1 MTIVITLP
9 YFFDGEAEQI
19 VQLLHSS
26 VDLIHI
32 RKPESKAEELERLIM
47 SISSEYYPR
56 LVLHDHHEL
65 AMKYHLH
72 GVHLNGRNP
81 QPPQGWEGSVSKR
94 CQSLE
99 EVKEWKEKCDYV
111 SLSPIFDSISKQGY
125 HAAFSSTEIEE
136 ASRQGIIDKKV
147 LALGG
152 VTFNKIDDVLRMGF
166 GGGMILGDAWKN
178 VSHPQDAVAL
188 TIAGSDSSAGAG
200 IQQDLKTMTKVGVYG
215 ATVITAITSQ
225 NTLGVKGVM
234 PVPAEVVK
242 SQLDAVLSDLHITA
256 VKIGMVPNAAIAHV
270 IADTLKDYK
279 ESLANKRSSAYKNAT
294 EEFIRQDAQTQ
305 EISIIY
311 DPVMISTSGHR
322 LMEEECIQVVCEE
335 LLPLCTLVTP
345 NLPEAELL
353 MRQKKERESNRDKK
367 TILALDH
374 ENGKESDSEKGQRK
388 ILEKQGETNLAF
400 EDAKYK
406 KLPLKYGTSFL
417 VKGGHAEG
425 EDLADILYSTTGES
439 HRFPTKKI
447 ATHNLHG
454 TGCTLSS
461 AIASYLVKGN
471 DLVTAISLAKHL
483 LAEGIQKG
491 ANAHIGKGNGPL
503 LF

>member
-1 MTIVITLP
+1 
-9 YFFDGEAEQI
+9 
-19 VQLLHSS
+19 
-26 VDLIHI
+26 
-32 RKPESKAEELERLIM
+32 
-47 SISSEYYPR
+47 
-56 LVLHDHHEL
+56 
-65 AMKYHLH
+65 
-72 GVHLNGRNP
+72 
-81 QPPQGWEGSVSKR
+81 
-94 CQSLE
+94 
-99 EVKEWKEKCDYV
+99 
-111 SLSPIFDSISKQGY
+111 
-125 HAAFSSTEIEE
+125 
-136 ASRQGIIDKKV
+136 
-147 LALGG
+147 
-152 VTFNKIDDVLRMGF
+152 MGF

-279 ESLANKRSSAYKNAT
+279 ESLAKDARKLSPKNLT
-294 EEFIRQDAQTQ
+294 
-305 EISIIY
+305 IIY

-353 MRQKKERESNRDKK
+353 MRQKKEEESNRDKK

-388 ILEKQGETNLAF
+388 ILEKLVETSK
-400 EDAKYK
+400 DAKHK
-406 KLPLKYGTSFL
+406 RALLPQIYGTSFL

-425 EDLADILYSTTGES
+425 EDLADILYSSTGES

>member
-9 YFFDGEAEQI
+9 HFFDGEAEQI

-47 SISSEYYPR
+47 SIPNEYYPR

-81 QPPQGWEGSVSKR
+81 QPPVGWEGSVSKS
-94 CQSLE
+94 CHSLA
-99 EVKEWKEKCDYV
+99 EVKKWKEKCDYV

-125 HAAFSSTEIEE
+125 HAAFSSAEIEE

-152 VTFNKIDDVLRMGF
+152 ITFNKIDDVLRMGF
-166 GGGMILGDAWKN
+166 GGSMILGDAWKN
-178 VSHPQDAVAL
+178 VSQPQEAVAL

-200 IQQDLKTMTKVGVYG
+200 IQQDLKTMSKVAIYG

-234 PVPAEVVK
+234 PIPAEVVK
-242 SQLDAVLSDLHITA
+242 SQLDAVLSDLNVTA
-256 VKIGMVPNAAIAHV
+256 IKIGMVPNAAIAHV
-270 IADTLKDYK
+270 ITDTLKNYK
-279 ESLANKRSSAYKNAT
+279 ESLVKEARALQPKNLA
-294 EEFIRQDAQTQ
+294 
-305 EISIIY
+305 IIY

-322 LMEEECIQVVCEE
+322 LMEEDCIQVVCEE

-353 MRQKKERESNRDKK
+353 MRQKKEEE
-367 TILALDH
+367 T
-374 ENGKESDSEKGQRK
+374 DS
-388 ILEKQGETNLAF
+388 
-400 EDAKYK
+400 KYNK
-406 KLPLKYGTSFL
+406 SLLPQKYGTNFL

-471 DLVTAISLAKHL
+471 DLITAISLAKQL

-503 LF
+503 LL

>member
-9 YFFDGEAEQI
+9 HFFDGEAEQI

-32 RKPESKAEELERLIM
+32 RKPESKAEELERLVM
-47 SISSEYYPR
+47 SIPNEYYPR

-81 QPPQGWEGSVSKR
+81 QPPVGWEGSVSKS
-94 CQSLE
+94 CHSLA
-99 EVKEWKEKCDYV
+99 EVKKWKEKCDYV

-125 HAAFSSTEIEE
+125 HAAFSSAEIEE

-178 VSHPQDAVAL
+178 VSQPQEAVAL

-200 IQQDLKTMTKVGVYG
+200 IQQDLKTMSKVAIYG

-234 PVPAEVVK
+234 PIPAEVVK
-242 SQLDAVLSDLHITA
+242 SQLDAVLSDLNVTA
-256 VKIGMVPNAAIAHV
+256 IKIGMVPNAAIAHV
-270 IADTLKDYK
+270 ITDTLKNYK
-279 ESLANKRSSAYKNAT
+279 ESLVKEARALQPKNLA
-294 EEFIRQDAQTQ
+294 
-305 EISIIY
+305 IIY

-322 LMEEECIQVVCEE
+322 LMEEDCLQVVCKE

-353 MRQKKERESNRDKK
+353 MRQKKEEE
-367 TILALDH
+367 T
-374 ENGKESDSEKGQRK
+374 DS
-388 ILEKQGETNLAF
+388 
-400 EDAKYK
+400 KYNNSL
-406 KLPLKYGTSFL
+406 LPQKYGTNFL

-425 EDLADILYSTTGES
+425 EDLVDILYSTTGES

-471 DLVTAISLAKHL
+471 DLITAISLAKQL

-503 LF
+503 LL

>member
-32 RKPESKAEELERLIM
+32 RKPESKAEEVEKLIM
-47 SISSEYYPR
+47 SIPSEYYPR

-81 QPPQGWEGSVSKR
+81 QPPQGWEGSVSKS
-94 CQSLE
+94 CHSLE

>member
-47 SISSEYYPR
+47 SIPSEYYPR

-81 QPPQGWEGSVSKR
+81 QPPQGWEGSVSKS
-94 CQSLE
+94 CHSLE

-471 DLVTAISLAKHL
+471 DLVTAISLAKQL

>member
-56 LVLHDHHEL
+56 LVLHDHYEL

-81 QPPQGWEGSVSKR
+81 QPPQGWEGSVSKS
-94 CQSLE
+94 CHSLE

-136 ASRQGIIDKKV
+136 ARRVGIIDKKV

-178 VSHPQDAVAL
+178 VSHPQDTVAL

-270 IADTLKDYK
+270 IADTLK
-279 ESLANKRSSAYKNAT
+279 
-294 EEFIRQDAQTQ
+294 TQ

-322 LMEEECIQVVCEE
+322 LMEEDCIQVVCEE

-345 NLPEAELL
+345 NIPEAELL
-353 MRQKKERESNRDKK
+353 MRQKKESKTSRDMK
-367 TILALDH
+367 TMQALDA

-388 ILEKQGETNLAF
+388 ILEKLVETSK
-400 EDAKYK
+400 DAKHK
-406 KLPLKYGTSFL
+406 RALLPQIYGTNFL

-425 EDLADILYSTTGES
+425 EDLADVLYTTTGKS

>member
-32 RKPESKAEELERLIM
+32 RKPESKTEELERLIM
-47 SISSEYYPR
+47 SIPSEYYPR
-56 LVLHDHHEL
+56 LVLHDHHDL

-81 QPPQGWEGSVSKR
+81 QPPMGWEGSVSKS
-94 CQSLE
+94 CHSLE
-99 EVKEWKEKCDYV
+99 EVKEWKGKCDYV

-136 ASRQGIIDKKV
+136 ARRVGIIDKKV

-200 IQQDLKTMTKVGVYG
+200 IQQDLKTMSRAGVYG

-279 ESLANKRSSAYKNAT
+279 ESLAKDARKLSPKNLT
-294 EEFIRQDAQTQ
+294 
-305 EISIIY
+305 IIY

-367 TILALDH
+367 TMQALDA

-388 ILEKQGETNLAF
+388 ILEKLVETSK
-400 EDAKYK
+400 DAKHK
-406 KLPLKYGTSFL
+406 RTLLPQIYGTSFL

-425 EDLADILYSTTGES
+425 EDLADVLYTTTGKS

-471 DLVTAISLAKHL
+471 DLVTAIFLAKQL

>member
-32 RKPESKAEELERLIM
+32 RKPESKAEEVEKLIM
-47 SISSEYYPR
+47 SIPSEYYPR
-56 LVLHDHHEL
+56 LVLHDHHDL

-81 QPPQGWEGSVSKR
+81 QPPQGWEGSVSKS
-94 CQSLE
+94 CHSLE

-125 HAAFSSTEIEE
+125 HAAFSPTEIEE

-178 VSHPQDAVAL
+178 VSHPQDTVTL

-270 IADTLKDYK
+270 IADTLK
-279 ESLANKRSSAYKNAT
+279 
-294 EEFIRQDAQTQ
+294 TQ
-305 EISIIY
+305 KISIIY

-322 LMEEECIQVVCEE
+322 LMEEDCIQVVCEE

-345 NLPEAELL
+345 NIPEAELL
-353 MRQKKERESNRDKK
+353 MRQKKESKTSRDMK
-367 TILALDH
+367 TMQALDA

-388 ILEKQGETNLAF
+388 ILEKLVETSK
-400 EDAKYK
+400 DAKHK
-406 KLPLKYGTSFL
+406 RALLPQIYGTNFL

-425 EDLADILYSTTGES
+425 EDLADVLYTTTGKS

>member
-32 RKPESKAEELERLIM
+32 RKPESKAEEVERLIM
-47 SISSEYYPR
+47 SIPSEYYPR
-56 LVLHDHHEL
+56 LVLHDHHDL

-81 QPPQGWEGSVSKR
+81 QPPVGWEGSVSKS
-94 CQSLE
+94 CHSLE

-178 VSHPQDAVAL
+178 VSHPQEAVAL

-242 SQLDAVLSDLHITA
+242 SQLDAVLSDLHVTA
-256 VKIGMVPNAAIAHV
+256 IKIGMVPNAVIAHV

-279 ESLANKRSSAYKNAT
+279 ESLANKKSSAYKNTT
-294 EEFIRQDAQTQ
+294 EEFICQDAQTQ
-305 EISIIY
+305 KISIIY
-311 DPVMISTSGHR
+311 DPVMISTSGHH
-322 LMEEECIQVVCEE
+322 LMEEDCIQVVCEE

-353 MRQKKERESNRDKK
+353 MRQKKEE
-367 TILALDH
+367 
-374 ENGKESDSEKGQRK
+374 
-388 ILEKQGETNLAF
+388 ET
-400 EDAKYK
+400 DAKYNNSL
-406 KLPLKYGTSFL
+406 LPRKYGTNFL

-471 DLVTAISLAKHL
+471 DLITAISLAKQL

-503 LF
+503 LL

>member
-47 SISSEYYPR
+47 SIPSEYYPR

-81 QPPQGWEGSVSKR
+81 QPPMGWEGSVSKS
-94 CQSLE
+94 CHSLE
-99 EVKEWKEKCDYV
+99 EVKEWKGKCDYV

-125 HAAFSSTEIEE
+125 HAAFSSSEIEE
-136 ASRQGIIDKKV
+136 ARRVGIIDKKV

-200 IQQDLKTMTKVGVYG
+200 IQQDLKTMSRAGVYG

-279 ESLANKRSSAYKNAT
+279 ESLAKDARKLSPKNLT
-294 EEFIRQDAQTQ
+294 
-305 EISIIY
+305 IIY

-388 ILEKQGETNLAF
+388 ILEKLVKTSK
-400 EDAKYK
+400 DAKHK
-406 KLPLKYGTSFL
+406 RVLLPQIYGTSFL

-425 EDLADILYSTTGES
+425 EDLADVLYTTTGKS

-471 DLVTAISLAKHL
+471 DLVTAIFLAKQL

>member
-9 YFFDGEAEQI
+9 YFFAGEAGQI

-32 RKPESKAEELERLIM
+32 RKPESKAEEVERLIM
-47 SISSEYYPR
+47 SIPSEYYPR
-56 LVLHDHHEL
+56 LVLHDHHDL

-81 QPPQGWEGSVSKR
+81 QPPVGWEGSVSKS
-94 CQSLE
+94 CHSLE

-166 GGGMILGDAWKN
+166 GGAMILGDAWKS
-178 VSHPQDAVAL
+178 VSHTQEAVAL

-242 SQLDAVLSDLHITA
+242 SQLDAVLSDLHVTA
-256 VKIGMVPNAAIAHV
+256 IKIGMVPNAAIAHV

-279 ESLANKRSSAYKNAT
+279 ESLAKDARKLSTKNLT
-294 EEFIRQDAQTQ
+294 
-305 EISIIY
+305 IIY
-311 DPVMISTSGHR
+311 DPIMISTSGHR
-322 LMEEECIQVVCEE
+322 LMGEDCLQVVCEE

-353 MRQKKERESNRDKK
+353 KRQKKE
-367 TILALDH
+367 
-374 ENGKESDSEKGQRK
+374 
-388 ILEKQGETNLAF
+388 ETSLAF
-400 EDAKYK
+400 DDAKYK
-406 KLPLKYGTSFL
+406 KLPQKYGTSFL

-425 EDLADILYSTTGES
+425 EDLADILYSPTGES

-471 DLVTAISLAKHL
+471 DLVTAISLAKQL
-483 LAEGIQKG
+483 LSAGIQKG

-503 LF
+503 LL

>member
-32 RKPESKAEELERLIM
+32 RKPESKAEEVERLIM
-47 SISSEYYPR
+47 SIPSEYYPR
-56 LVLHDHHEL
+56 LVLHDHHDL

-81 QPPQGWEGSVSKR
+81 QPPVGWEGSVSKS
-94 CQSLE
+94 CHSLE

-166 GGGMILGDAWKN
+166 GGAMILGDAWKS
-178 VSHPQDAVAL
+178 VSHPQEAVAL

-225 NTLGVKGVM
+225 NTLGVKAVM
-234 PVPAEVVK
+234 PVHAEVVK
-242 SQLDAVLSDLHITA
+242 SQLDAVLSDLHVTA
-256 VKIGMVPNAAIAHV
+256 IKIGMVPNAEIAHV
-270 IADTLKDYK
+270 IAERLIEYK
-279 ESLANKRSSAYKNAT
+279 QSLASMKASSMNTASKDSASK
-294 EEFIRQDAQTQ
+294 DPCAV
-305 EISIIY
+305 IY
-311 DPVMISTSGHR
+311 DPIMISTSGHR
-322 LMEEECIQVVCEE
+322 LMEEDCILVVCQE

-353 MRQKKERESNRDKK
+353 MKVWERKEETSMHLDIHHIISEKDVELDKTDTGANESNN
-367 TILALDH
+367 IGSIAL
-374 ENGKESDSEKGQRK
+374 S
-388 ILEKQGETNLAF
+388 L
-400 EDAKYK
+400 
-406 KLPLKYGTSFL
+406 LPQKFGANFL

-425 EDLADILYSTTGES
+425 EDLADVLYPITGES

-461 AIASYLVKGN
+461 AIAAYLVKGAP
-471 DLVTAISLAKHL
+471 LVTSITKAKQL
-483 LAEGIQKG
+483 LANGIQKG

>member
-32 RKPESKAEELERLIM
+32 RKPESKAEEVEKLIM
-47 SISSEYYPR
+47 SIPSEYYPR
-56 LVLHDHHEL
+56 LVLHDHHDL

-81 QPPQGWEGSVSKR
+81 QPPVGWEGSVSKS
-94 CQSLE
+94 CHSLE

-242 SQLDAVLSDLHITA
+242 SQLDAVLSDLHVTA

-270 IADTLKDYK
+270 IAATLKDYK
-279 ESLANKRSSAYKNAT
+279 ESLAKDARKLSPKNLT
-294 EEFIRQDAQTQ
+294 
-305 EISIIY
+305 IIY

-322 LMEEECIQVVCEE
+322 LMEEDCIQVVCEE

-353 MRQKKERESNRDKK
+353 MRKKKE
-367 TILALDH
+367 
-374 ENGKESDSEKGQRK
+374 
-388 ILEKQGETNLAF
+388 ETNLAF

-454 TGCTLSS
+454 TGCPLSS

-503 LF
+503 IF

>member
-47 SISSEYYPR
+47 SIPSEYYPR

-81 QPPQGWEGSVSKR
+81 QPPMGWEGSVSKS
-94 CQSLE
+94 CHSLE
-99 EVKEWKEKCDYV
+99 EVKEWKGKCDYV

-125 HAAFSSTEIEE
+125 HAAFSSAEIEE

-200 IQQDLKTMTKVGVYG
+200 IQQDLKTMTKVGIYG

-279 ESLANKRSSAYKNAT
+279 ESLAKDARKLSPKNLT
-294 EEFIRQDAQTQ
+294 
-305 EISIIY
+305 IIY

-322 LMEEECIQVVCEE
+322 LMEEDCIQVVCEE

-353 MRQKKERESNRDKK
+353 MRKKKE
-367 TILALDH
+367 
-374 ENGKESDSEKGQRK
+374 
-388 ILEKQGETNLAF
+388 ETNLAF

-503 LF
+503 IF

>member
-32 RKPESKAEELERLIM
+32 RKPESKAEEVERLIM
-47 SISSEYYPR
+47 SIPSEYYPR

-65 AMKYHLH
+65 AMKYHLQ

-81 QPPQGWEGSVSKR
+81 QPPVGWEGSVSKS
-94 CQSLE
+94 CHSLE

-125 HAAFSSTEIEE
+125 HAAFSSSEIEE

-178 VSHPQDAVAL
+178 ISHPQEAVAL

-200 IQQDLKTMTKVGVYG
+200 IQQDLKTMSKVGVYG

-242 SQLDAVLSDLHITA
+242 SQLDAVLSDLHVTA
-256 VKIGMVPNAAIAHV
+256 IKIGMVPNAAIAHV
-270 IADTLKDYK
+270 IADTLK
-279 ESLANKRSSAYKNAT
+279 
-294 EEFIRQDAQTQ
+294 TQ
-305 EISIIY
+305 KVSIIY

-322 LMEEECIQVVCEE
+322 LMEEDCIQVVCEE

-353 MRQKKERESNRDKK
+353 MRQKEESKTCRDMK
-367 TILALDH
+367 TMVKSINSLLPQKF
-374 ENGKESDSEKGQRK
+374 G
-388 ILEKQGETNLAF
+388 TNI
-400 EDAKYK
+400 
-406 KLPLKYGTSFL
+406 L

-425 EDLADILYSTTGES
+425 EDLADVLYTTTGES

-471 DLVTAISLAKHL
+471 DLITAISLAKQL
-483 LAEGIQKG
+483 LSEGIQKG

>member
-32 RKPESKAEELERLIM
+32 RKPESKAEEVEKLIM
-47 SISSEYYPR
+47 PIPSEYYPR

-81 QPPQGWEGSVSKR
+81 QPPMGWEGSVSKS
-94 CQSLE
+94 CHSLE
-99 EVKEWKEKCDYV
+99 EVKEWKGKCDYV

-125 HAAFSSTEIEE
+125 HAAFSSSEIEE
-136 ASRQGIIDKKV
+136 ARRVGIIDKKV

-234 PVPAEVVK
+234 PVPAEFVK

-279 ESLANKRSSAYKNAT
+279 ESLAKDARKLSPKNLT
-294 EEFIRQDAQTQ
+294 
-305 EISIIY
+305 IIY

-322 LMEEECIQVVCEE
+322 LMEEDCIQVVCEE

-353 MRQKKERESNRDKK
+353 KRQKKERESNRDKK
-367 TILALDH
+367 TIQALDH
-374 ENGKESDSEKGQRK
+374 VNGKESDSEKGQRK
-388 ILEKQGETNLAF
+388 ILEKLVETSK
-400 EDAKYK
+400 DAKHK
-406 KLPLKYGTSFL
+406 RALLPQIYGTSFL

-425 EDLADILYSTTGES
+425 EDLADVLYTTTGKS

-471 DLVTAISLAKHL
+471 DLVTAIFLAKQL

>member
-32 RKPESKAEELERLIM
+32 RKTESKAEEVEKLIM
-47 SISSEYYPR
+47 SIPSEYYPR
-56 LVLHDHHEL
+56 LVLHDHHDL

-81 QPPQGWEGSVSKR
+81 QPPQGWEGSVSKS
-94 CQSLE
+94 CHSLE

-125 HAAFSSTEIEE
+125 HAAFSPTEIEE

-178 VSHPQDAVAL
+178 VSHSQDAVAL

-270 IADTLKDYK
+270 IADTLK
-279 ESLANKRSSAYKNAT
+279 
-294 EEFIRQDAQTQ
+294 TQ
-305 EISIIY
+305 KISIIY

-322 LMEEECIQVVCEE
+322 LMEEDCIQVVCEE

-345 NLPEAELL
+345 NIPEAELL
-353 MRQKKERESNRDKK
+353 MRQKKESKTSRDMK
-367 TILALDH
+367 TMQALDA

-388 ILEKQGETNLAF
+388 ILEKLVETSK
-400 EDAKYK
+400 DAKHK
-406 KLPLKYGTSFL
+406 RALLPQIYGTNFL

-425 EDLADILYSTTGES
+425 EDLADVLYTTTGKS

>member
-81 QPPQGWEGSVSKR
+81 QPPQGWEGSVSKS
-94 CQSLE
+94 CHSLE

-136 ASRQGIIDKKV
+136 ARRVGIIDKKV

-178 VSHPQDAVAL
+178 VSHPQDTVAL

-200 IQQDLKTMTKVGVYG
+200 IQQDLKTMSRAGVYG

-225 NTLGVKGVM
+225 NTLGVKDVM

-270 IADTLKDYK
+270 IADTLK
-279 ESLANKRSSAYKNAT
+279 
-294 EEFIRQDAQTQ
+294 TQ
-305 EISIIY
+305 KISIIY

-322 LMEEECIQVVCEE
+322 LMEEDCIQVVCEE

-345 NLPEAELL
+345 NIPEAELL
-353 MRQKKERESNRDKK
+353 MRQKKESKTSRDMK
-367 TILALDH
+367 TMQALDA

-388 ILEKQGETNLAF
+388 ILEKLVETSK
-400 EDAKYK
+400 DAKHK
-406 KLPLKYGTSFL
+406 RALLPQIYGTNFL

-425 EDLADILYSTTGES
+425 EDLADVLYTTTGKS

>member
-32 RKPESKAEELERLIM
+32 RKPESKAEEVEKLIM
-47 SISSEYYPR
+47 SIPSEYYPR

-81 QPPQGWEGSVSKR
+81 QPPMGWEGSVSKS
-94 CQSLE
+94 CHSLE

-136 ASRQGIIDKKV
+136 ARRVGIIDKKV
-147 LALGG
+147 FALGG

-178 VSHPQDAVAL
+178 VSHPQDAVTL

-279 ESLANKRSSAYKNAT
+279 ESLAKDARKLSPKNLT
-294 EEFIRQDAQTQ
+294 V
-305 EISIIY
+305 IY

-353 MRQKKERESNRDKK
+353 MRQKKERESNRQ
-367 TILALDH
+367 
-374 ENGKESDSEKGQRK
+374 ENDS
-388 ILEKQGETNLAF
+388 
-400 EDAKYK
+400 
-406 KLPLKYGTSFL
+406 S
-417 VKGGHAEG
+417 
-425 EDLADILYSTTGES
+425 
-439 HRFPTKKI
+439 
-447 ATHNLHG
+447 
-454 TGCTLSS
+454 
-461 AIASYLVKGN
+461 
-471 DLVTAISLAKHL
+471 
-483 LAEGIQKG
+483 
-491 ANAHIGKGNGPL
+491 IGS
-503 LF
+503 

>member
-47 SISSEYYPR
+47 SIPSEYYPR

-81 QPPQGWEGSVSKR
+81 QPPVGWEGSVSKS
-94 CQSLE
+94 CHSLE

-125 HAAFSSTEIEE
+125 HAAFSSAEIEE

-200 IQQDLKTMTKVGVYG
+200 IQQDLKTMSKVGVYG

-279 ESLANKRSSAYKNAT
+279 ESLAKDARKLSPKNLT
-294 EEFIRQDAQTQ
+294 V
-305 EISIIY
+305 IY

-322 LMEEECIQVVCEE
+322 LMEEDCIQVVCEE

-353 MRQKKERESNRDKK
+353 MRQKKE
-367 TILALDH
+367 
-374 ENGKESDSEKGQRK
+374 
-388 ILEKQGETNLAF
+388 ETNLAF

>member
-47 SISSEYYPR
+47 SIPSEYYPR

-81 QPPQGWEGSVSKR
+81 QPPQGWEGSVSKS
-94 CQSLE
+94 CHSLE

-166 GGGMILGDAWKN
+166 GGGMILGDSWKN

-367 TILALDH
+367 TILALDY

>member
-47 SISSEYYPR
+47 SIPSEYYPR

-81 QPPQGWEGSVSKR
+81 QPPMGWEGSVSKS
-94 CQSLE
+94 CHSLE
-99 EVKEWKEKCDYV
+99 EVKEWKGKCDYV

-125 HAAFSSTEIEE
+125 HAAFSSAEIEE

-200 IQQDLKTMTKVGVYG
+200 IQQDLKTMTKVGIYG

-279 ESLANKRSSAYKNAT
+279 ESLAKDARKLSPKNLT
-294 EEFIRQDAQTQ
+294 V
-305 EISIIY
+305 IY

-322 LMEEECIQVVCEE
+322 LMEEDCIQVVCEE

-353 MRQKKERESNRDKK
+353 MRKKKE
-367 TILALDH
+367 
-374 ENGKESDSEKGQRK
+374 
-388 ILEKQGETNLAF
+388 ETNLAF

-425 EDLADILYSTTGES
+425 EDLADILYSTSGES

-503 LF
+503 IF